1 MQGRNPIYQL
11 TDVNWHSRCWYSL
24 ATFHTLLSTHTYI
37 SVHILLLI
45 SHLCCRTL
53 IYFKTLVKYGST
65 IFYHLLQNKSV
76 GVWRYTH
83 LFWKV
88 LCTHFFRKCL
98 ELYRGNIFQVF
109 VELQWHSFEIICP
122 IENLHVEAF
131 LVVFAL
137 LFCKIHI
144 ICKKWATF
152 WSADAKNF
160 QINFYPLIF

>member
-1 MQGRNPIYQL
+1 MVPPTVLCMDGKKY
-11 TDVNWHSRCWYSL
+11 TWRCQI
-24 ATFHTLLSTHTYI
+24 FP
-37 SVHILLLI
+37 
-45 SHLCCRTL
+45 LCV
-53 IYFKTLVKYGST
+53 FKTLVKYGST

-83 LFWKV
+83 IFWKV

-109 VELQWHSFEIICP
+109 VELQWDSFEIIYP

-131 LVVFAL
+131 LAVFAL
-137 LFCKIHI
+137 FFYQIPI

-152 WSADAKNF
+152 WSTDAKNL
-160 QINFYPLIF
+160 QINFCPLIF

>member
-1 MQGRNPIYQL
+1 MIWKLKTWQNLDFQGFLVVHCDPI
-11 TDVNWHSRCWYSL
+11 SL
-24 ATFHTLLSTHTYI
+24 
-37 SVHILLLI
+37 
-45 SHLCCRTL
+45 
-53 IYFKTLVKYGST
+53 KTLVKYGST

-109 VELQWHSFEIICP
+109 VELQWHSFEIIYP

-131 LVVFAL
+131 LAVFAL
-137 LFCKIHI
+137 FFCKIPI

-152 WSADAKNF
+152 WSTDAKNL
-160 QINFYPLIF
+160 QINFCPLIF

>member
-1 MQGRNPIYQL
+1 MI
-11 TDVNWHSRCWYSL
+11 
-24 ATFHTLLSTHTYI
+24 
-37 SVHILLLI
+37 HILRSEKILSIETHPQAL
-45 SHLCCRTL
+45 HVV
-53 IYFKTLVKYGST
+53 KTLVKYGST

-98 ELYRGNIFQVF
+98 ELYRDNIFQVF
-109 VELQWHSFEIICP
+109 VELQWYSFEIICP

-131 LVVFAL
+131 LAVFAL
-137 LFCKIHI
+137 LFCKIPI

-152 WSADAKNF
+152 WSTDAKNL
-160 QINFYPLIF
+160 QINFCPLIF